1 MKNWV
6 PPDLGYS
13 LQISAVSLQISAEF
27 LSCFL
32 KKQTKKKTGEN
43 QPHSEFCQPTH
54 PRQSGARRAW
64 PKWFLQNKPLAIQG
78 KSRVLGKWQNK
89 MYYK

>member
-32 KKQTKKKTGEN
+32 KKQTKKKNWREPTALRILPAHPSQAGWGEACLA
-43 QPHSEFCQPTH
+43 QMVSSEQASRH
-54 PRQSGARRAW
+54 PGE
-64 PKWFLQNKPLAIQG
+64 I
-78 KSRVLGKWQNK
+78 
-89 MYYK
+89 